1 MTTAIHL
8 CGSEDSTALLTMV
21 AQFHQEIGIE
31 TTEDEREASV
41 MPILEGT
48 PLAVAYLFGPKNA
61 SVGYLIISFGWSLEL
76 GGMDGFLDEIW
87 IRPNVRK
94 RGLAQE
100 ALNSVIG
107 ALKGAGLKAIHLEV
121 NRNDGT
127 TQSLYRR
134 LGFHM
139 RDKYALMTRVLS

>member
-8 CGSEDSTALLTMV
+8 CGPDDADILLGMV
-21 AQFHQEIGIE
+21 AQFHNEIGIE
-31 TTEDEREASV
+31 TTADERANSV
-41 MPILEGT
+41 VPILEGT

-61 SVGYLIISFGWSLEL
+61 PVGYLIISFGWSLEL

-107 ALKGAGLKAIHLEV
+107 ALSGAGLKAIHLEV
-121 NRNDGT
+121 NRNDGS

-134 LGFHM
+134 MGFRM
-139 RDKYALMTRVLS
+139 REKYALMTRVL

>member
-8 CGSEDSTALLTMV
+8 CGPEDADALLGMIG
-21 AQFHQEIGIE
+21 QFHDEVGIE
-31 TTEDEREASV
+31 TSADDRAASV
-41 MPILEGT
+41 LPILEGT

-61 SVGYLIISFGWSLEL
+61 PVGYLIISFGWSLEL

-100 ALNSVIG
+100 ALNGVIS
-107 ALKGAGLKAIHLEV
+107 ALSGAGLKAIHLEV
-121 NRNDGT
+121 NRNDGA
-127 TQSLYRR
+127 TQGLYSR
-134 LGFHM
+134 LGFRM
-139 RDKYALMTRVLS
+139 REKYALMTRVLS